1 MMKRGLFR
9 CAAWYVVALIA
20 LPAAAHHSF
29 TGVFDLSKPIILKGT
44 VVKFEFVNPHGWVTL
59 QVPGASGNSAQWRV
73 EVPNPN
79 MLLRLGWR
87 KDSLKAGD
95 QITVTGFAARSAVN
109 TALGDDF
116 TFPDGR
122 KVLTG
127 TGSLARRAQQQQ
139 PAGDTAEGATAAAQ
153 RP

>member
-1 MMKRGLFR
+1 MNIGILSRVLAG
-9 CAAWYVVALIA
+9 CALLAA

-29 TGVFDLSKPIILKGT
+29 TGVFDLSKRIELKGT

-59 QVPGASGNSAQWRV
+59 DVPGADGKTAQWRV

-95 QITVTGFAARSAVN
+95 QITVTGFAAHAADN
-109 TALGDDF
+109 TALGNDF
-116 TFPDGR
+116 VFPDGR

-127 TGSLARRAQQQQ
+127 TGELVRRQQQQ
-139 PAGDTAEGATAAAQ
+139 AGDAGGVAAPTQ
-153 RP
+153 P